1 MRALWGWI
9 LAYVLGLVVLQLLV
23 YRYLGGDGG
32 AFAEA
37 DSAVARRGGGG
48 DESADRDVVRDR
60 PGAAN
65 VGPPMA
71 AARAEALREST
82 TERVCPHCG
91 VENEPDTT
99 FTFCRNC
106 AQRLA

>member
-9 LAYVLGLVVLQLLV
+9 LVYVLGLVVLQLLV
-23 YRYLGGDGG
+23 YRYLGGEGG

-37 DSAVARRGGGG
+37 DSAGARHSSG
-48 DESADRDVVRDR
+48 DDNPEREVVRNR
-60 PGAAN
+60 TGPVN
-65 VGPPMA
+65 VGPPTA
-71 AARAEALREST
+71 TATAEAYGRST
-82 TERVCPHCG
+82 TDRLCPHCG

>member
-9 LAYVLGLVVLQLLV
+9 LVYVLGLVVLQLLV
-23 YRYLGGDGG
+23 YRYLGGEGG

-37 DSAVARRGGGG
+37 DSAGARRGSGG
-48 DESADRDVVRDR
+48 DEPTEREIVRDR
-60 PGAAN
+60 TGAVN
-65 VGPPMA
+65 VGPPMSTA
-71 AARAEALREST
+71 TAEAFREST

-99 FTFCRNC
+99 FTFCRSC
-106 AQRLA
+106 AQRLG